1 MILRS
6 WRARASTSG
15 AAAYAEHFRVSVLPA
30 LKGVE
35 GFVSGQ
41 LWSEPRDDGVE
52 LLVLTRWSSI
62 DAIRAFAGERY
73 EQAVV
78 EPEAVAALIEF
89 DTTVRHFDVVEEAD
103 A

>member
-15 AAAYAEHFRVSVLPA
+15 ATAYAEHFRDRVLPA
-30 LKGVE
+30 LKPLD

-41 LWSEPRDDGVE
+41 LWSERRDDGVE
-52 LLVLTRWSSI
+52 LLVLTRWASI
-62 DAIRAFAGERY
+62 DAIRAFAGERHD
-73 EQAVV
+73 QAVV
-78 EPEAVAALIEF
+78 APEAAAMLTEF
-89 DTTVRHFDVVEEAD
+89 DATVRHFDVVEEAG